1 MASPLGRWDLVADE
15 LFMLFLQL
23 GGINLSASLLFR
35 IYG

>member
-1 MASPLGRWDLVADE
+1 MASTIGRWDLVTDA
-15 LFMLFLQL
+15 LLLFLQL